1 MWLNQLFARYLGRT
15 APRRCAPAAR
25 PRLRPM
31 VVSLEDR
38 TVPSTFTATSVADLI
53 ADINA
58 ANQTAE
64 ADSITLVPGT
74 TYKLT
79 AVDNTAY
86 GATGLPVIAATE
98 DLTILGSGDTIARST
113 AKSTPAF
120 RLFDVAAG
128 ATLTLENMTLTGG
141 LAKGGGALQ
150 GGDGGAVDNQ
160 GTLTLDGVT
169 IQGNTAQGYDGFTI
183 WGLGVPGGDG
193 LGGGIY
199 SSGALTM
206 TGCNIG
212 NNQAIG
218 GRGGDGGFIQGGAPG
233 EGGPVPG
240 APGGNG
246 LGGGLYVAG
255 GTVTLLDT
263 AITGNSA
270 NGGAGGTGYKGATHG
285 ARGQGIGGGVYF
297 DATTVA
303 GLDAYTRD
311 HVSRNHASDSDNDI
325 HGSYDLVP

>member
-1 MWLNQLFARYLGRT
+1 MWFNNVRPPS
-15 APRRCAPAAR
+15 PRRPGA
-25 PRLRPM
+25 RLR
-31 VVSLEDR
+31 LEQLNER
-38 TVPSTFTATSVADLI
+38 TVPANFTAASAPELI
-53 ADINA
+53 ADITA
-58 ANQTAE
+58 ANLTPE
-64 ADSITLVPGT
+64 ADSITLVPGKT
-74 TYKLT
+74 FKLT
-79 AVDNTAY
+79 AVDNTTY

-98 DLTILGSGDTIARST
+98 DLTILGNGDTIARST
-113 AKSTPAF
+113 ANGTPAF
-120 RLFDVAAG
+120 RLLDVAAG
-128 ATLTLENMTLTGG
+128 ASLTLENMKLTGG
-141 LAKGGGALQ
+141 VALGGGALQ

-160 GTLTLDGVT
+160 GTLTLHGVT
-169 IQGNTAQGYDGFTI
+169 IQGNTAQGYDGVTI

-206 TGCNIG
+206 TGCSIG
-212 NNQAIG
+212 NNQANG

-233 EGGPVPG
+233 ESGPVPG

-246 LGGGLYVAG
+246 LGGGLYVAE

-270 NGGAGGTGYKGATHG
+270 NGGAGGTGYKGAPHG

-311 HVSRNHASDSDNDI
+311 HLSRNHASDSDNDI
-325 HGSYDLVP
+325 HGSYEVIP

>member
-1 MWLNQLFARYLGRT
+1 MWLNQLLARHAVRT
-15 APRRCAPAAR
+15 APRRSAPV
-25 PRLRPM
+25 PRRSRLAL
-31 VVSLEDR
+31 VQFEDR
-38 TVPSTFTATSVADLI
+38 TVPSNFTAASVADLI

-58 ANQTAE
+58 ANQTVE

-74 TYKLT
+74 TFKLT
-79 AVDNTAY
+79 AVDNTAN

-98 DLTILGSGDTIARST
+98 DLTILGNGDTIARSG
-113 AKSTPAF
+113 AKGTPAF

-141 LAKGGGALQ
+141 LALGGAALQ
-150 GGDGGAVDNQ
+150 GGDGGAIDNR
-160 GTLTLDGVT
+160 GTLTLHGVT
-169 IQGNTAQGYDGFTI
+169 IQGNTAQGYDGVTV
-183 WGLGVPGGDG
+183 WGEGVPGGDG

-199 SSGALTM
+199 SSGAMTM
-206 TGCNIG
+206 TGCSIV

-233 EGGPVPG
+233 EGGPMPG

-270 NGGAGGTGYKGATHG
+270 NGGGGGSGSKGQPHG
-285 ARGQGIGGGVYF
+285 APGQGIGGGVYF

-303 GLDAYTRD
+303 GLDPYTRD
-311 HVSRNHASDSDNDI
+311 HFSRNHASTSDTDI
-325 HGSYDLVP
+325 HGSYAVIP